1 MDPNVKLTEF
11 GLIRNLAMDDQ
22 DVGHL
27 CKLDTRGSLLDLL
40 QELAQDNFTP
50 ERQETVTVSFLEYSR
65 LRRGEQRVRTC
76 EEKRGIKVLTSSESL
91 CCCPLRSGR
100 VHQGF
105 LASSPGG

>member
-1 MDPNVKLTEF
+1 
-11 GLIRNLAMDDQ
+11 MDDQ

-65 LRRGEQRVRTC
+65 LRRGEQRVWTC
-76 EEKRGIKVLTSSESL
+76 EEKRGIKGSYVLRISL
-91 CCCPLRSGR
+91 LLSPKIWKSPSRISGK
-100 VHQGF
+100 
-105 LASSPGG
+105 